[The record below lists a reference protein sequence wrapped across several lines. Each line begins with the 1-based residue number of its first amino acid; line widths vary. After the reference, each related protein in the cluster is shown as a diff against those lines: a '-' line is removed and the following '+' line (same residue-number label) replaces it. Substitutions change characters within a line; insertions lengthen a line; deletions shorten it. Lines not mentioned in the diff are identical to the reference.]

1 MASKKT
7 STTSTPNKKIAKR
20 EISSATTSL
29 QEFPS
34 VTDFTAKEVQ
44 PLNTGDSLIAYVH
57 EMSQVKRNRGDTMDY
72 HSFKLQTSAN
82 THRDALL
89 YSLSKRPLL
98 MESELSRTPVKI
110 KNFTFTHDKSKIV
123 INDMTNI
130 STPQQ
135 CEYSFQY
142 ADIPLPLN
150 TTTVLDVYNN
160 NKEWD
165 MVTVRG
171 KVLSVNQP
179 RAVGSPKKRLKLMEA
194 TLADKAGS
202 IPLDLWESNIDQIKE
217 GAVYSFNQVQVR
229 VWSSRKKLSTTIK
242 TTIQP
247 FEEPDLANIEDS
259 HCARDNE
266 TTTTMVNEIFSIQKI

>member
-44 PLNTGDSLIAYVH
+44 PLNTGDSLMAYVH

-110 KNFTFTHDKSKIV
+110 KNFTFKHDKSKIV

-142 ADIPLPLN
+142 AFLCL
-150 TTTVLDVYNN
+150 
-160 NKEWD
+160 
-165 MVTVRG
+165 
-171 KVLSVNQP
+171 
-179 RAVGSPKKRLKLMEA
+179 
-194 TLADKAGS
+194 
-202 IPLDLWESNIDQIKE
+202 
-217 GAVYSFNQVQVR
+217 
-229 VWSSRKKLSTTIK
+229 
-242 TTIQP
+242 
-247 FEEPDLANIEDS
+247 
-259 HCARDNE
+259 
-266 TTTTMVNEIFSIQKI
+266 

>member
-1 MASKKT
+1 
-7 STTSTPNKKIAKR
+7 
-20 EISSATTSL
+20 
-29 QEFPS
+29 
-34 VTDFTAKEVQ
+34 
-44 PLNTGDSLIAYVH
+44 
-57 EMSQVKRNRGDTMDY
+57 MDY

-194 TLADKAGS
+194 TLADKTGS

-229 VWSSRKKLSTTIK
+229 VWSSRKKRSHKFLIEQFKVSILSLPKCHGLWFVLADFLCHLTIDQIMV
-242 TTIQP
+242 TYLGVVHP
-247 FEEPDLANIEDS
+247 AVFEQLWRVCKK
-259 HCARDNE
+259 H
-266 TTTTMVNEIFSIQKI
+266 V